1 MPAHVPAQLPAPMI
15 DLRSD
20 TVTKPTPAMRRVM
33 AEAEVGDDVYGED
46 PSVLALEHDVA
57 AMLGKEA
64 GLFTPSGT
72 MANQI
77 GIWSHTHPSDEVLVS
92 EGAHVMLYECGAA
105 PALSGVQLT
114 VVGRGGTFSGR
125 DVEAAYKAD
134 NGHYP
139 PTRLVCLENTHN
151 RGGGIVVPQAQVLDV
166 ARASRKLGL
175 ALHLDGARLWNAH
188 VATKLSLAELAA
200 PFDTVSVCLS
210 KGLGAP
216 IGSVLTGAKD
226 LILRA
231 RRRRKMLGGG
241 MRQAGILAAAG
252 RHAIE
257 HHLARLADDHV
268 SAREF
273 AVLVAQHP
281 HIVIDL
287 ATVQTNLCIFELR
300 ESAAL
305 DAAAF
310 VDAARTRGL
319 LLNAVGARRLRIVTH
334 LDVDAAACAR
344 AAKIVTDLLS

>member
-1 MPAHVPAQLPAPMI
+1 MPPI

-33 AEAEVGDDVYGED
+33 AEADVGDDVYGED
-46 PSVLALEHDVA
+46 PSVLALEHEVA

-64 GLFTPSGT
+64 GVFTPSGT

-77 GIWSHTHPSDEVLVS
+77 GIWLSTRPSDEVLVS
-92 EGAHVMLYECGAA
+92 EGAHVMLYECGAS

-151 RGGGIVVPQAQVLDV
+151 RGGGIVVPQPQVLEV
-166 ARASRKLGL
+166 ASAARRLGL

-188 VATKLSLAELAA
+188 IATRLSLAELAA

-216 IGSVLTGAKD
+216 VGSVLTGPSD
-226 LILRA
+226 LLGRA

-252 RHAIE
+252 RHAVQ
-257 HHLARLADDHV
+257 HHLARLADDHAN
-268 SAREF
+268 ARAF
-273 AVLVAQHP
+273 AELVAKHP
-281 HIVIDL
+281 GISLDL
-287 ATVQTNLCIFELR
+287 STVQTNLCIFELR
-300 ESAAL
+300 DPVPF
-305 DAAAF
+305 DAAEF
-310 VDAARTRGL
+310 VDAARARGL
-319 LLNAVGARRLRIVTH
+319 LLNAVGPRRLRIVTH
-334 LDVDAAACAR
+334 LDVDAATCVR
-344 AAKIVTDLLS
+344 AAHVVTDLLG